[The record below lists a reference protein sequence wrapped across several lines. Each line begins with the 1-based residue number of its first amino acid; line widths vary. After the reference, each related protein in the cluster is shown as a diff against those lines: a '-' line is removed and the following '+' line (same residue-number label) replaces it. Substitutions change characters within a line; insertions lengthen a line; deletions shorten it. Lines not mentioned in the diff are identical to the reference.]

1 MSDPRVIT
9 ITIDNVISNGN
20 GNVDWVKVLL
30 SDPRVDLDCGKAAES
45 NPELAKLVEEE
56 KLRRK
61 NA

>member
-1 MSDPRVIT
+1 M
-9 ITIDNVISNGN
+9 
-20 GNVDWVKVLL
+20 DWVKVLL

-56 KLRRK
+56 EKLRRK

>member
-1 MSDPRVIT
+1 M
-9 ITIDNVISNGN
+9 
-20 GNVDWVKVLL
+20 LL
-30 SDPRVDLDCGKAAES
+30 SDPRVDLDCGKATES